1 MYGSSDVIEINQ
13 NTLSPKLLSEKVLVD
28 IKADGVNP
36 IDWKIRE
43 GYMKQIVPLQLPST
57 LGMDFSGTIKKIGSN
72 KSSFDYKNG
81 NEVYGQASVTKGGTG
96 AFEEIAIT
104 DADNI
109 ALELKTLSY
118 EEASAL
124 PLVGVNA
131 WQALLENM
139 HLSKGQKILIHGG
152 AGGIGSIAIPLA
164 KNLNAYVATTAR
176 PDDKEFVQNL
186 VADEVIDY
194 KNQSFEEMIYDYDAV
209 HDTVGGQTYTKSFKV
224 LKKGGIIVSMLE
236 QPNSDLLQQ
245 FGVKAIF

>member
-1 MYGSSDVIEINQ
+1 MIEINQ

-43 GYMKQIVPLQLPST
+43 GYMKQIVPLQFPST
-57 LGMDFSGTIKKIGSN
+57 LGMDFSGTIKEIGSN

-81 NEVYGQASVTKGGTG
+81 NEVYGQASVTKGGIG
-96 AFEEIAIT
+96 AFAEIAIT

-139 HLSKGQKILIHGG
+139 HLSKG
-152 AGGIGSIAIPLA
+152 
-164 KNLNAYVATTAR
+164 
-176 PDDKEFVQNL
+176 
-186 VADEVIDY
+186 
-194 KNQSFEEMIYDYDAV
+194 
-209 HDTVGGQTYTKSFKV
+209 
-224 LKKGGIIVSMLE
+224 
-236 QPNSDLLQQ
+236 
-245 FGVKAIF
+245 

>member
-96 AFEEIAIT
+96 AFAEIVIT

-109 ALELKTLSY
+109 ALKLKTKL
-118 EEASAL
+118 
-124 PLVGVNA
+124 
-131 WQALLENM
+131 
-139 HLSKGQKILIHGG
+139 
-152 AGGIGSIAIPLA
+152 
-164 KNLNAYVATTAR
+164 
-176 PDDKEFVQNL
+176 
-186 VADEVIDY
+186 
-194 KNQSFEEMIYDYDAV
+194 
-209 HDTVGGQTYTKSFKV
+209 
-224 LKKGGIIVSMLE
+224 
-236 QPNSDLLQQ
+236 
-245 FGVKAIF
+245 